1 MEGDLYLI
9 IRTPNSGDEKVLSLI
24 LNKDQ
29 GKQSSLCLFP
39 ESTPTSKL
47 PFLTWFM
54 QDDEI
59 QIENPSQLAANE
71 WFLFLCNEFDLA
83 DQIEASIALLNENTQ
98 LKLCRVIS
106 LIDSHLIGSNN
117 FNAWFDGVAHFSD
130 AICFSNRTNTN
141 GSLVS
146 QLIEK
151 YKTKRYPME
160 TYILSAKKE
169 PPINQIFSHSPR
181 RVTHV
186 FDPVDLLDEEDT
198 PDQDVFLRKLANGSR
213 KNTIGKL
220 IN

>member
-1 MEGDLYLI
+1 
-9 IRTPNSGDEKVLSLI
+9 
-24 LNKDQ
+24 
-29 GKQSSLCLFP
+29 
-39 ESTPTSKL
+39 
-47 PFLTWFM
+47 M
-54 QDDEI
+54 QDEEI

-71 WFLFLCNEFDLA
+71 WFLFLCKELDLA
-83 DQIEASIALLNENTQ
+83 DQIEASIALLNENPQ

-106 LIDSHLIGSNN
+106 FIDSHLIGSDN
-117 FNAWFDGVAHFSD
+117 FNSWFDGVAHFSD

-151 YKTKRYPME
+151 YKTMRYPME

-186 FDPVDLLDEEDT
+186 FDPSDLLDEEDT
-198 PDQDVFLRKLANGSR
+198 PAQDVFLGKLANGSR

-220 IN
+220 IS